1 MLLETLGTLST
12 VIAPWLGEWGAV
24 KIASGILKNICSQL
38 NPQEIEKAL
47 KVAITVADQHCD
59 KLFGQSDKR
68 FKRKFLDQYFQR
80 KEVLEELQKPLINQ
94 GINLDLLVFAFEE
107 TVNTNNSDRNNRI
120 NPEFIKPWLELFKT
134 EYFKQIGGNLNFKYA
149 KAVYLKQLVC
159 WYDDVKFVGID
170 AKGQESDK
178 SEKLAKIF
186 VMQDVKEEK
195 KERYE
200 SLREADFLEL
210 GDQGNRQGELS
221 RQQRQWMAS
230 DNYAGN
236 PFPAQDLL
244 TKNQAKKVV
253 LLGAPGSGKT
263 TLLSYFSVIIAQNQP
278 GLLGLNSEVDWL
290 PILIRMR
297 DYVRFENLSI
307 LEYYQQFCHKSLVV
321 QSLPGGFFE
330 HWLED
335 GRALILLDG
344 LDEIVEQ
351 GKRHEIVKKIENF
364 MGRYDQNRVMITS
377 RPAGYRRDFFRAEEF
392 PHCWLQPFDD
402 KKINAFIEN
411 WYNSRTPDPEE
422 AKLRKEDIKK
432 AFDKNP
438 RLQLL
443 ARNPLL
449 LTIITL
455 IHRYQAQLPKERYK
469 LYHCAVQTLLTTWD
483 TTNKQ
488 LENHHKLEYLK
499 NDDWEDLMQNLAFWI
514 HSHQEGIEGNELEGT
529 LIDKDEL
536 IKFVAN
542 YIKETKQIE
551 LTKAKKEAQR
561 FMDFVRDRSGLLN
574 EQGRDCYA
582 FVHKTFQEYLCAQ
595 KIQREMEEDSYNFEI
610 ILNAIKTHLHDAHW
624 REVLLLL
631 VAQQQKKSAAKA
643 IQVIL
648 DNQSEYE
655 QWLHRDLLFAGSCL
669 AENPK
674 GLNVADSG
682 LVQKILKRLV
692 DLEISNKK
700 ADKLREQLFEV
711 FCSLYETDFAPQC
724 LALLK
729 AQASKIDSDRL
740 LIYRAELGE
749 KETVIDKLIQQ
760 LSDSDDWVRRNA
772 AEALGKLGNA
782 SETVIEALLNAL
794 SDRNNEVR
802 RLAAGALGKLGNA
815 SETVI
820 EALLNALSD
829 RNNEVR
835 RLAAGALGKLGNAS
849 ETVIEALLNALSDS
863 DYGVRQNAAEALGKL
878 GNASETVIEA
888 LLNALSD
895 SDDWVRQNAAEAL
908 GKLGN
913 ASETVIEALLNAL
926 SDSDDWVRQNAAEA
940 LGKLG
945 NASETVIEALLN
957 ALSDSDDWVRQNAA
971 EALGK
976 LGNASETVIEALLKA
991 LSDSENGVCENAAWA
1006 LGKLG
1011 NASEIVIKALL
1022 KGLSDSDYGVR
1033 RYAAEALG
1041 NLGNASET
1049 VIEALLN
1056 ALSDSDYGVRQN
1068 AAEALGKLGNASET
1082 VIEALLKAL
1091 SDSYYSVR
1099 RNVAE
1104 ALGKLGKQSPK
1115 VKPLVVEWIQQHE
1128 DSEFVGSGIDVL
1140 WDLVNG

>member
-1 MLLETLGTLST
+1 MLLETLGT

-24 KIASGILKNICSQL
+24 KIASHILKNICSKL

-59 KLFGQSDKR
+59 QLFGQSDKR
-68 FKRKFLDQYFQR
+68 FKRKFVDQYFQR

-107 TVNTNNSDRNNRI
+107 TVNNNNSDRNNRI
-120 NPEFIKPWLELFKT
+120 NREFIKPWLELFKT
-134 EYFKQIGGNLNFKYA
+134 EYFKQIGDNLNFKYA

-170 AKGQESDK
+170 AKGQENDK

-195 KERYE
+195 KERYG

-210 GDQGNRQGELS
+210 GDRENRQGELS
-221 RQQRQWMAS
+221 RQQRQWMAL

-253 LLGAPGSGKT
+253 VLGAPGSGKT

-321 QSLPGGFFE
+321 PSLPGGFFE

-344 LDEIVEQ
+344 LDEIVEE
-351 GKRHEIVKKIENF
+351 GKRHELVQKIENF
-364 MGRYDQNRVMITS
+364 LGRYDQNRVMITS

-392 PHCWLQPFDD
+392 PHYWLQPFDEP
-402 KKINAFIEN
+402 KINAFIEN

-422 AKLRKEDIKK
+422 AKLRKEDIRK
-432 AFDKNP
+432 AFDHNP
-438 RLQLL
+438 RLHVL

-449 LTIITL
+449 LTIIAL
-455 IHRYQAQLPKERYK
+455 IHRYQDKLPKERYK

-514 HSHQEGIEGNELEGT
+514 HSHQDGIEGNELEGT

-542 YIKETKQIE
+542 YIKNTKQVE

-561 FMDFVRDRSGLLN
+561 FIDFVRDRSGLLN
-574 EQGRDCYA
+574 EQGTDCYA

-610 ILNAIKTHLHDAHW
+610 ILDAIKTHIHDAHW

-648 DNQSEYE
+648 NNQSEYE

-674 GLNVADSG
+674 GLNVANSH
-682 LVQKILKRLV
+682 LVQEILERLV
-692 DLEISNKK
+692 NLEIS
-700 ADKLREQLFEV
+700 DKTSYKLKTQLFKV

-729 AQASKIDSDRL
+729 TQASKINSDRL
-740 LIYRAELGE
+740 LTYRVELGE
-749 KETVIDKLIQQ
+749 KKTVIDELIQQ
-760 LSDSDDWVRRNA
+760 LSDSDDGVRGGT
-772 AEALGKLGNA
+772 AEVLGKLGNA
-782 SETVIEALLNAL
+782 SETVIEALLKAL
-794 SDRNNEVR
+794 SDSDNGVRGGAAEV
-802 RLAAGALGKLGNA
+802 
-815 SETVI
+815 
-820 EALLNALSD
+820 
-829 RNNEVR
+829 
-835 RLAAGALGKLGNAS
+835 LGKLGNAS

-863 DYGVRQNAAEALGKL
+863 NNSVRGYAAAALGKL
-878 GNASETVIEA
+878 GKGSETVIEALLKALSDSEYWVRGKAALALGNLGKASETVIEA

-895 SDDWVRQNAAEAL
+895 SEYRVRGNAALAL
-908 GKLGN
+908 GNLGK
-913 ASETVIEALLNAL
+913 ASETVIEALLPAL
-926 SDSDDWVRQNAAEA
+926 SDSDNW
-940 LGKLG
+940 
-945 NASETVIEALLN
+945 
-957 ALSDSDDWVRQNAA
+957 
-971 EALGK
+971 
-976 LGNASETVIEALLKA
+976 
-991 LSDSENGVCENAAWA
+991 
-1006 LGKLG
+1006 
-1011 NASEIVIKALL
+1011 
-1022 KGLSDSDYGVR
+1022 
-1033 RYAAEALG
+1033 
-1041 NLGNASET
+1041 
-1049 VIEALLN
+1049 
-1056 ALSDSDYGVRQN
+1056 
-1068 AAEALGKLGNASET
+1068 
-1082 VIEALLKAL
+1082 
-1091 SDSYYSVR
+1091 VR
-1099 RNVAE
+1099 RNAAE

>member
-1 MLLETLGTLST
+1 MLFETLGTLST
-12 VIAPWLGEWGAV
+12 VVAPWLGEWGAV

-47 KVAITVADQHCD
+47 KVAITVADQQCNQ
-59 KLFGQSDKR
+59 LFGQSDKR
-68 FKRKFLDQYFQR
+68 FKRKFLDKYFER
-80 KEVLEELQKPLINQ
+80 EEVLEELQKPLINQ
-94 GINLDLLVFAFEE
+94 GINLDFLVFAFED
-107 TVNTNNSDRNNRI
+107 TVNNNNSDGNNRI

-134 EYFKQIGGNLNFKYA
+134 EYFKQIGDNLNFKYA

-170 AKGQESDK
+170 AKGQENDK

-195 KERYE
+195 KERYG

-230 DNYAGN
+230 DNYEGN
-236 PFPAQDLL
+236 PFPAKDLL

-278 GLLGLNSEVDWL
+278 ALLGLNSEVDWL

-307 LEYYQQFCHKSLVV
+307 LEYYQQFCHNSLVV
-321 QSLPGGFFE
+321 PSLPGGFFE

-344 LDEIVEQ
+344 LDEIVEE
-351 GKRHEIVKKIENF
+351 GKRNEIVQKIENF
-364 MGRYDQNRVMITS
+364 LGRYDQNRVMITS

-392 PHCWLQPFDD
+392 PHYWLQPFDEP
-402 KKINAFIEN
+402 KINAFIEN
-411 WYNSRTPDPEE
+411 WYSSRTPDSEE
-422 AKLRKEDIKK
+422 AKRRKEDIRK
-432 AFDKNP
+432 AFDHNP
-438 RLQLL
+438 RLHVL

-449 LTIITL
+449 LTIIAL
-455 IHRYQAQLPKERYK
+455 IHRYQDKLPKERYK

-514 HSHQEGIEGNELEGT
+514 HSHQDGIEGNELEGT
-529 LIDKDEL
+529 LIDQDEL

-561 FMDFVRDRSGLLN
+561 FIDFVRDRSGLLN
-574 EQGRDCYA
+574 EQGKDCYA

-610 ILNAIKTHLHDAHW
+610 ILDAIKTHLHDAHW

-648 DNQSEYE
+648 NNQSEYE

-682 LVQKILKRLV
+682 LVEDILARLV
-692 DLEISNKK
+692 GLEISDKTSNKLK
-700 ADKLREQLFEV
+700 KQLLKV

-729 AQASKIDSDRL
+729 AQASKVNSDRL
-740 LIYRAELGE
+740 LTYRAELGE
-749 KETVIDKLIQQ
+749 KETVIDELIQQ
-760 LSDSDDWVRRNA
+760 LSDSNYGVRMNAARALGKLGNASETVIEALLKALSDSDHRVRRNA
-772 AEALGKLGNA
+772 AGALGQLGNASETVIEALLKALYDSNHFVSGYAAGALGQLGNASETVIEALLKALSDSDYGVRGNAAWALGKLGNASETFIEALLKALSDSNDWVSGNAAGALGQLGNASETVIEALLKALSDSNDWVSGNAAGALGQLGNASETVIEALLKALSDSNHFVRRNPAEALGKLGNA
-782 SETVIEALLNAL
+782 SETVIEALL
-794 SDRNNEVR
+794 
-802 RLAAGALGKLGNA
+802 K
-815 SETVI
+815 
-820 EALLNALSD
+820 
-829 RNNEVR
+829 
-835 RLAAGALGKLGNAS
+835 
-849 ETVIEALLNALSDS
+849 ALSDS
-863 DYGVRQNAAEALGKL
+863 DYGVRE
-878 GNASETVIEA
+878 
-888 LLNALSD
+888 
-895 SDDWVRQNAAEAL
+895 
-908 GKLGN
+908 
-913 ASETVIEALLNAL
+913 
-926 SDSDDWVRQNAAEA
+926 
-940 LGKLG
+940 
-945 NASETVIEALLN
+945 
-957 ALSDSDDWVRQNAA
+957 NAA

-991 LSDSENGVCENAAWA
+991 LSDS
-1006 LGKLG
+1006 
-1011 NASEIVIKALL
+1011 
-1022 KGLSDSDYGVR
+1022 DYGVR
-1033 RYAAEALG
+1033 P
-1041 NLGNASET
+1041 
-1049 VIEALLN
+1049 
-1056 ALSDSDYGVRQN
+1056 N
-1068 AAEALGKLGNASET
+1068 AAW
-1082 VIEALLKAL
+1082 
-1091 SDSYYSVR
+1091 
-1099 RNVAE
+1099 

-1128 DSEFVGSGIDVL
+1128 DSEFVGSGIDAL
-1140 WDLVNG
+1140 WDLVDG

>member
-1 MLLETLGTLST
+1 MLLETLGT

-24 KIASGILKNICSQL
+24 KIASHILKNICSKL

-59 KLFGQSDKR
+59 QLFGQSDKR
-68 FKRKFLDQYFQR
+68 FKRKFVDQYFQR

-107 TVNTNNSDRNNRI
+107 TVNNNNSDRNNRI
-120 NPEFIKPWLELFKT
+120 NREFIKPWLELFKT
-134 EYFKQIGGNLNFKYA
+134 EYFKQIGDNLNFKYA

-170 AKGQESDK
+170 AKGQENDK

-195 KERYE
+195 KERYG
-200 SLREADFLEL
+200 SLREADFLEF
-210 GDQGNRQGELS
+210 GDMGNRQGELS

-230 DNYAGN
+230 DNYEGN
-236 PFPAQDLL
+236 PFTAKDLL

-321 QSLPGGFFE
+321 PSLPGGFFE

-344 LDEIVEQ
+344 LDEIVEE
-351 GKRHEIVKKIENF
+351 GKRHELVQKIENF
-364 MGRYDQNRVMITS
+364 LGRYDQNRVMITS

-392 PHCWLQPFDD
+392 PHYWLQPFDEP
-402 KKINAFIEN
+402 KINAFIEN

-422 AKLRKEDIKK
+422 AKLRKEDIRK
-432 AFDKNP
+432 AFDHNP
-438 RLQLL
+438 RLHVL

-449 LTIITL
+449 LTIIAL
-455 IHRYQAQLPKERYK
+455 IHRYQDKLPKERYK

-514 HSHQEGIEGNELEGT
+514 HSHQDGIEGNELEGT

-542 YIKETKQIE
+542 YIKNTKQVE

-561 FMDFVRDRSGLLN
+561 FIDFVRDRSGLLN
-574 EQGRDCYA
+574 EQGTDCYA

-610 ILNAIKTHLHDAHW
+610 ILDAIKTHIHDAHW

-648 DNQSEYE
+648 NNQSEYE

-674 GLNVADSG
+674 GLNVANSH
-682 LVQKILKRLV
+682 LVQEILERLV
-692 DLEISNKK
+692 NLEIS
-700 ADKLREQLFEV
+700 DKTSYKLKTQLFKV

-729 AQASKIDSDRL
+729 TQASKINSDRL
-740 LIYRAELGE
+740 LTYRVELGE
-749 KETVIDKLIQQ
+749 KKTVIDELIQQ
-760 LSDSDDWVRRNA
+760 LSDSDDGVRGGT
-772 AEALGKLGNA
+772 AEVLGKLGNA
-782 SETVIEALLNAL
+782 SETVIEALLKAL
-794 SDRNNEVR
+794 SDSDNGVRGGAAEV
-802 RLAAGALGKLGNA
+802 LGKLGNA

-820 EALLNALSD
+820 EALLKALSD
-829 RNNEVR
+829 SDNGVRGGAAEV
-835 RLAAGALGKLGNAS
+835 LGKLGNAS

-863 DYGVRQNAAEALGKL
+863 NNSVRGYAAAALGKL
-878 GNASETVIEA
+878 GK
-888 LLNALSD
+888 
-895 SDDWVRQNAAEAL
+895 
-908 GKLGN
+908 G
-913 ASETVIEALLNAL
+913 
-926 SDSDDWVRQNAAEA
+926 
-940 LGKLG
+940 
-945 NASETVIEALLN
+945 
-957 ALSDSDDWVRQNAA
+957 
-971 EALGK
+971 
-976 LGNASETVIEALLKA
+976 SETVIEALLKA
-991 LSDSENGVCENAAWA
+991 LSDSEYWVRGKAA
-1006 LGKLG
+1006 L
-1011 NASEIVIKALL
+1011 
-1022 KGLSDSDYGVR
+1022 
-1033 RYAAEALG
+1033 ALG
-1041 NLGNASET
+1041 NLGKASET
-1049 VIEALLN
+1049 VIEALLP
-1056 ALSDSDYGVRQN
+1056 ALSDSDN
-1068 AAEALGKLGNASET
+1068 W
-1082 VIEALLKAL
+1082 
-1091 SDSYYSVR
+1091 VR
-1099 RNVAE
+1099 RNAAE

>member
-1 MLLETLGTLST
+1 MLLETLGT

-24 KIASGILKNICSQL
+24 KIASHILKNICSQL

-47 KVAITVADQHCD
+47 KVAITVADQQCNQ
-59 KLFGQSDKR
+59 LFGQSDRR
-68 FKRKFLDQYFQR
+68 FKRKFLDKYFEI
-80 KEVLEELQKPLINQ
+80 KEVLEELQKPLVNQ
-94 GINLDLLVFAFEE
+94 GIDLDFLVFAFEE
-107 TVNTNNSDRNNRI
+107 TVKNNPDPDNPI
-120 NPEFIKPWLELFKT
+120 NPKFIKLWLSEFK
-134 EYFKQIGGNLNFKYA
+134 EQYFKAIGSILTFQYA
-149 KAVYLKQLVC
+149 KTVYLKQLVC

-170 AKGQESDK
+170 AKGQENDK

-195 KERYE
+195 KERYT

-210 GDQGNRQGELS
+210 GDMGNRQGELS

-230 DNYAGN
+230 DNYEGN
-236 PFPAQDLL
+236 PFPAKDLL

-263 TLLSYFSVIIAQNQP
+263 TLLSYFSVIIAQNQSE
-278 GLLGLNSEVDWL
+278 LLGLNSEVDWL

-297 DYVRFENLSI
+297 DYARFENLSI

-321 QSLPGGFFE
+321 PSLPGGFFE

-344 LDEIVEQ
+344 LDEIVED
-351 GKRHEIVKKIENF
+351 GKRNEIVKKIENF
-364 MGRYDQNRVMITS
+364 LGRYDQNRVMITS

-392 PHCWLQPFDD
+392 PHYWLQPFDD

-422 AKLRKEDIKK
+422 AKLRKEDIRK
-432 AFDKNP
+432 AFEKNP

-514 HSHQEGIEGNELEGT
+514 HSHQDGIENNELEGT

-542 YIKETKQIE
+542 YIKETKKIE

-561 FMDFVRDRSGLLN
+561 FIDFVRDRSGLLN

-610 ILNAIKTHLHDAHW
+610 ILDAIKNHLHDAHW

-643 IQVIL
+643 IKAVL
-648 DNQSEYE
+648 NNQSEYE

-674 GLNVADSG
+674 GLNVADS
-682 LVQKILKRLV
+682 RLV
-692 DLEISNKK
+692 EDILERLVRLEISKKK
-700 ADKLREQLFEV
+700 ANKLNEQLFKV

-724 LALLK
+724 LELLK
-729 AQASKIDSDRL
+729 AQASKINSYTL
-740 LIYRAELGE
+740 LMYRAELGE
-749 KETVIDKLIQQ
+749 KETVIDELIQQ
-760 LSDSDDWVRRNA
+760 LSDSNYWVRWNA
-772 AEALGKLGNA
+772 AEALGNLG
-782 SETVIEALLNAL
+782 S
-794 SDRNNEVR
+794 
-802 RLAAGALGKLGNA
+802 
-815 SETVI
+815 
-820 EALLNALSD
+820 
-829 RNNEVR
+829 
-835 RLAAGALGKLGNAS
+835 AS

-863 DYGVRQNAAEALGKL
+863 NHGVRYYAAEALGKLGNASGTVIEALLNALSDSDDEVRLNAAEALNDLGNTSGTVIEALLNALSDSDDEVRQNAAEALGKL
-878 GNASETVIEA
+878 GKASETVIEA

-895 SDDWVRQNAAEAL
+895 SNGWVRRNAAWAL
-908 GKLGN
+908 SQLGN
-913 ASETVIEALLNAL
+913 ASETVIEALLPAL
-926 SDSDDWVRQNAAEA
+926 SDRND
-940 LGKLG
+940 L
-945 NASETVIEALLN
+945 
-957 ALSDSDDWVRQNAA
+957 
-971 EALGK
+971 
-976 LGNASETVIEALLKA
+976 
-991 LSDSENGVCENAAWA
+991 
-1006 LGKLG
+1006 
-1011 NASEIVIKALL
+1011 
-1022 KGLSDSDYGVR
+1022 VR
-1033 RYAAEALG
+1033 RYA
-1041 NLGNASET
+1041 
-1049 VIEALLN
+1049 
-1056 ALSDSDYGVRQN
+1056 
-1068 AAEALGKLGNASET
+1068 
-1082 VIEALLKAL
+1082 
-1091 SDSYYSVR
+1091 
-1099 RNVAE
+1099 AE

-1128 DSEFVGSGIDVL
+1128 DSEFVRSGIDAL

>member
-1 MLLETLGTLST
+1 MLLETFGT

-24 KIASGILKNICSQL
+24 KIASHILKNICSQL

-47 KVAITVADQHCD
+47 KVAITVADQQCNQ
-59 KLFGQSDKR
+59 LFGQSDKR
-68 FKRKFLDQYFQR
+68 FKRKFLDKYFEI
-80 KEVLEELQKPLINQ
+80 KEVLEELQKPLVNQ
-94 GINLDLLVFAFEE
+94 GIDLDFLVFAFEE
-107 TVNTNNSDRNNRI
+107 TVKNNPDPDNPI
-120 NPEFIKPWLELFKT
+120 NPKFIKLWLSEFK
-134 EYFKQIGGNLNFKYA
+134 EQYFKAIGSILTFQYA
-149 KAVYLKQLVC
+149 KTVYLKQLVC

-170 AKGQESDK
+170 AKGQENDK

-195 KERYE
+195 KERYT

-210 GDQGNRQGELS
+210 GDMGNRQGELS

-230 DNYAGN
+230 DNYEGN
-236 PFPAQDLL
+236 PFPAQNLL

-263 TLLSYFSVIIAQNQP
+263 TLLSYFSVIIAQNQSE
-278 GLLGLNSEVDWL
+278 LLGLNSEVDWL

-307 LEYYQQFCHKSLVV
+307 LEYYQQFCHNSLVV
-321 QSLPGGFFE
+321 PSLPGGFFE

-344 LDEIVEQ
+344 LDEIVED
-351 GKRHEIVKKIENF
+351 GKRNDIVQKIENF
-364 MGRYDQNRVMITS
+364 LGRYDQNRVMITS
-377 RPAGYRRDFFRAEEF
+377 RPAGYRREFFRAEEF
-392 PHCWLQPFDD
+392 PHYWLQPFDEP
-402 KKINAFIEN
+402 KINAFIEN

-422 AKLRKEDIKK
+422 AKLRKEDIRK
-432 AFDKNP
+432 AFDHNP
-438 RLQLL
+438 RLHVL

-449 LTIITL
+449 LTIIAL
-455 IHRYQAQLPKERYK
+455 IHRYQDKLPKERYK

-514 HSHQEGIEGNELEGT
+514 HSHQEGIEDNELEGT

-561 FMDFVRDRSGLLN
+561 FIDFVRDRSGLLN
-574 EQGRDCYA
+574 EQGTDCYA

-610 ILNAIKTHLHDAHW
+610 ILDAIKNHLHDAHW

-682 LVQKILKRLV
+682 LVEDILERLV
-692 DLEISNKK
+692 SLEISDKTS
-700 ADKLREQLFEV
+700 DKLKEQLFKV

-729 AQASKIDSDRL
+729 AQVNQINSDRL
-740 LIYRAELGE
+740 LTYRVELGE
-749 KETVIDKLIQQ
+749 KKTVIEELIQQ
-760 LSDSDDWVRRNA
+760 LSDSDDWVRR
-772 AEALGKLGNA
+772 
-782 SETVIEALLNAL
+782 
-794 SDRNNEVR
+794 
-802 RLAAGALGKLGNA
+802 
-815 SETVI
+815 
-820 EALLNALSD
+820 
-829 RNNEVR
+829 
-835 RLAAGALGKLGNAS
+835 
-849 ETVIEALLNALSDS
+849 
-863 DYGVRQNAAEALGKL
+863 Y
-878 GNASETVIEA
+878 
-888 LLNALSD
+888 
-895 SDDWVRQNAAEAL
+895 
-908 GKLGN
+908 
-913 ASETVIEALLNAL
+913 
-926 SDSDDWVRQNAAEA
+926 
-940 LGKLG
+940 
-945 NASETVIEALLN
+945 
-957 ALSDSDDWVRQNAA
+957 AA

-991 LSDSENGVCENAAWA
+991 LSDSDDEVRRNAASALGKLGNGSEIIIESLLNALSDSDDEVRRNAASALGKLGNGSEIIIESLLNALSDSDDSVRGNAARALGNLGKGSEIIIESLLNALSDSDDSVRRNAARALGNLGKGSEIIIESLLKALSDSDDSVRSNAALALGNLGKGSEIIIEALLNALSDSNVLVRSCAVLSLGRLGNASETVIDALLKAFSDSNYLVRYYAAGA

-1011 NASEIVIKALL
+1011 NALEIVIEVLL
-1022 KGLSDSDYGVR
+1022 KACSHTNVLVRLYAAGALSD
-1033 RYAAEALG
+1033 LG
-1041 NLGNASET
+1041 NDSET

-1056 ALSDSDYGVRQN
+1056 ALSDSKDGVRWN
-1068 AAEALGKLGNASET
+1068 AAEALGNLGKGSET
-1082 VIEALLKAL
+1082 VIEALLNAL
-1091 SDSYYSVR
+1091 SDSENLVR
-1099 RNVAE
+1099 WNAAE

-1128 DSEFVGSGIDVL
+1128 DSDFVGSGIDVL

>member
-1 MLLETLGTLST
+1 MLLETFGT

-24 KIASGILKNICSQL
+24 KIASHILKNICSQL

-47 KVAITVADQHCD
+47 KVAITVADQQCNQ
-59 KLFGQSDKR
+59 LFGQSDKR
-68 FKRKFLDQYFQR
+68 FKRKFLDKYFEI
-80 KEVLEELQKPLINQ
+80 KEVLEELQKPLVNQ
-94 GINLDLLVFAFEE
+94 GIDLDFLVFAFEE
-107 TVNTNNSDRNNRI
+107 TVKNNPDPDNPI
-120 NPEFIKPWLELFKT
+120 NPKFIKLWLSEFK
-134 EYFKQIGGNLNFKYA
+134 EQYFKAIGSILTFQYA
-149 KAVYLKQLVC
+149 KTVYLKQLVC

-170 AKGQESDK
+170 AKGQENDK

-195 KERYE
+195 KERYG

-210 GDQGNRQGELS
+210 GDRENRQGELS
-221 RQQRQWMAS
+221 RQQRQWMAL

-253 LLGAPGSGKT
+253 VLGAPGSGKT
-263 TLLSYFSVIIAQNQP
+263 TLLSYFSVIIAQNKSE
-278 GLLGLNSEVDWL
+278 LLGLNSEVDWL

-307 LEYYQQFCHKSLVV
+307 LEYYQQFCHKSLAVP
-321 QSLPGGFFE
+321 SLPGGFFE

-344 LDEIVEQ
+344 LDEIVEE
-351 GKRHEIVKKIENF
+351 GKRHELVQKIENF
-364 MGRYDQNRVMITS
+364 LGRYDQNRVMITS

-392 PHCWLQPFDD
+392 PHYWLQPFDEP
-402 KKINAFIEN
+402 KINAFIEN

-422 AKLRKEDIKK
+422 AKRRKEDIRK
-432 AFDKNP
+432 AFEHNP
-438 RLQLL
+438 RLHVL

-449 LTIITL
+449 LTIIAL
-455 IHRYQAQLPKERYK
+455 IHRYQDKLPKERYK

-514 HSHQEGIEGNELEGT
+514 HSHQDGIENNELEGT

-561 FMDFVRDRSGLLN
+561 FLDFVRDRSGLLN

-610 ILNAIKTHLHDAHW
+610 ILDAIKNHLHDAHW

-643 IQVIL
+643 IKAVL
-648 DNQSEYE
+648 NNQSEYE

-674 GLNVADSG
+674 GLNVADS
-682 LVQKILKRLV
+682 RLV
-692 DLEISNKK
+692 EDILARLVRLEISDKTRN
-700 ADKLREQLFEV
+700 KLRYQLFKV

-729 AQASKIDSDRL
+729 AQASKINSDRL
-740 LIYRAELGE
+740 LTYRVELGE
-749 KETVIDKLIQQ
+749 KKTVIDELIQQLLSDSDHSVRESAARALGNLENASETVIEALLNALSDSEYGVRRYAAEALGKLGNASETVIEALLQA
-760 LSDSDDWVRRNA
+760 LSDSDDEVRINA
-772 AEALGKLGNA
+772 ARALGKLGNA

-794 SDRNNEVR
+794 SDSNYGVR
-802 RLAAGALGKLGNA
+802 GNAAEALGQLGNA

-829 RNNEVR
+829 SNYGVR
-835 RLAAGALGKLGNAS
+835 RNAAGALGKLGNAS

-863 DYGVRQNAAEALGKL
+863 DDEVRINAARALGKLGNASETVIEALLTALSDSNKWARGNAAGALGKLGNASETVIEALLTALSDSNYGVRGDAADALGQL

-895 SDDWVRQNAAEAL
+895 SEDLVRWNAAEAL
-908 GKLGN
+908 G
-913 ASETVIEALLNAL
+913 E
-926 SDSDDWVRQNAAEA
+926 
-940 LGKLG
+940 
-945 NASETVIEALLN
+945 
-957 ALSDSDDWVRQNAA
+957 
-971 EALGK
+971 
-976 LGNASETVIEALLKA
+976 
-991 LSDSENGVCENAAWA
+991 
-1006 LGKLG
+1006 
-1011 NASEIVIKALL
+1011 
-1022 KGLSDSDYGVR
+1022 
-1033 RYAAEALG
+1033 
-1041 NLGNASET
+1041 
-1049 VIEALLN
+1049 
-1056 ALSDSDYGVRQN
+1056 
-1068 AAEALGKLGNASET
+1068 
-1082 VIEALLKAL
+1082 
-1091 SDSYYSVR
+1091 
-1099 RNVAE
+1099 
-1104 ALGKLGKQSPK
+1104 LGKQSDQ
-1115 VKPLVVEWIQQHE
+1115 VKPLVVKWIQQHE
-1128 DSEFVGSGIDVL
+1128 DSEFVGRGIDVL